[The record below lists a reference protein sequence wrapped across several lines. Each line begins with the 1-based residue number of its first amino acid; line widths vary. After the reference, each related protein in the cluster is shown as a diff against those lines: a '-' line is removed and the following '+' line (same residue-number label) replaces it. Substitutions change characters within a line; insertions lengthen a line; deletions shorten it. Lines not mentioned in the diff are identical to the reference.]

1 LRKASLHQCLLN
13 HIHNDPPSLWPGA
26 FVAYGAAA
34 SSASRLAIIA
44 PLLLQTETGR
54 PIAHLMKK
62 LLALKGKTP
71 AESHRI
77 ARCWEN

>member
-1 LRKASLHQCLLN
+1 
-13 HIHNDPPSLWPGA
+13 
-26 FVAYGAAA
+26 VAYGAAA

-62 LLALKGKTP
+62 LLALKGKTLD
-71 AESHRI
+71 ESHRI
-77 ARCWEN
+77 ARRWEN